1 VKTFGDSQLDWLKRF
16 GSFENGIPSADTLG
30 RVFSALCPEKFTS
43 CFIDWIE
50 SVRKKHKGEIVAV
63 DGKCIKGADPTKDKK
78 GMPHIVSAFASENGL
93 CLGQATVDQK
103 SNEITAIPLLL
114 ELIAIEG
121 CTVTIDAMGCQ
132 SDIAG
137 KIIENGA
144 DYILAVKGNQQ
155 GLEQSIRETVMLET
169 PDATDTEEDC
179 GHNRLEKR
187 TCTVYTELSHIE
199 KREKWPGLRSLVR
212 IESEVYD
219 KKTGKTVNEERL
231 YITSC
236 EPDAVYIN
244 NAVRKHWNIENNLHW
259 SLDVQFGEDASRK
272 RKGRQAENFNILLK
286 IAMTML
292 VKDTK
297 TKISKPRKR
306 MKAALDQKYR
316 QKLLNF

>member
-1 VKTFGDSQLDWLKRF
+1 MDAATYTRNTLFLSKFSELEDPRRINKGNHRHLLSDILLLTISAIISGADDWELVKTFGDSQLDWLKRF

-121 CTVTIDAMGCQ
+121 FTVTIDAMGCQ

-155 GLEQSIRETVMLET
+155 GLEQSIRETVMLPPLMRQILRKT
-169 PDATDTEEDC
+169 AGITGLKK
-179 GHNRLEKR
+179 GH
-187 TCTVYTELSHIE
+187 
-199 KREKWPGLRSLVR
+199 
-212 IESEVYD
+212 
-219 KKTGKTVNEERL
+219 
-231 YITSC
+231 
-236 EPDAVYIN
+236 
-244 NAVRKHWNIENNLHW
+244 
-259 SLDVQFGEDASRK
+259 VQS
-272 RKGRQAENFNILLK
+272 IP
-286 IAMTML
+286 
-292 VKDTK
+292 
-297 TKISKPRKR
+297 S
-306 MKAALDQKYR
+306 
-316 QKLLNF
+316 